1 MKTAEIINIVCSD
14 LGIAKA
20 DLAKR
25 MGMIPSS
32 LYRKLA
38 RESMTL
44 RELQECLDVLGVEME
59 INLRYPDDNARS
71 SQVNQELLISRL
83 QREKRTLWH
92 MWIREENHFTD
103 FFFISRN
110 GRWDLKF
117 KPSPK
122 VLKIGGFRH
131 IVLLVTRF
139 VTQLNIL

>member
-59 INLRYPDDNARS
+59 INLRYPDGNARS
-71 SQVNQELLISRL
+71 SQVNQELLYL
-83 QREKRTLWH
+83 KTAEREEDIVAYVDKG
-92 MWIREENHFTD
+92 REENHFTD

-110 GRWDLKF
+110 GGYLSIDGHQSNRE
-117 KPSPK
+117 
-122 VLKIGGFRH
+122 VLI
-131 IVLLVTRF
+131 
-139 VTQLNIL
+139 NILGNAVKFTEDGT

>member
-59 INLRYPDDNARS
+59 INLRYPDGNTRS

-110 GRWDLKF
+110 GGYLSIDGHQSNRE
-117 KPSPK
+117 
-122 VLKIGGFRH
+122 VL
-131 IVLLVTRF
+131 V
-139 VTQLNIL
+139 NILGNAVKFTEDGGT

>member
-59 INLRYPDDNARS
+59 INLRYPDGNARS

-110 GRWDLKF
+110 GGYLSIDGHQSNRE
-117 KPSPK
+117 
-122 VLKIGGFRH
+122 VL
-131 IVLLVTRF
+131 V
-139 VTQLNIL
+139 NILGNAVKFTEDGGT

>member
-59 INLRYPDDNARS
+59 INLRYPDGNASS

-110 GRWDLKF
+110 GGYLSIDGHQSNRE
-117 KPSPK
+117 
-122 VLKIGGFRH
+122 VL
-131 IVLLVTRF
+131 V
-139 VTQLNIL
+139 NILGNAVKFTEDGGT

>member
-71 SQVNQELLISRL
+71 SQVNQELLYL
-83 QREKRTLWH
+83 KTAE
-92 MWIREENHFTD
+92 REED
-103 FFFISRN
+103 IVAYVDK
-110 GRWDLKF
+110 GREPLY
-117 KPSPK
+117 
-122 VLKIGGFRH
+122 GF
-131 IVLLVTRF
+131 LLYF
-139 VTQLNIL
+139 P

>member
-59 INLRYPDDNARS
+59 INLRYPDGNARS
-71 SQVNQELLISRL
+71 SQVNQELLYL
-83 QREKRTLWH
+83 KTAEREEDIVAYVDKG
-92 MWIREENHFTD
+92 REENHFTD

-110 GRWDLKF
+110 GRWDLKVV
-117 KPSPK
+117 KA
-122 VLKIGGFRH
+122 IARN
-131 IVLLVTRF
+131 
-139 VTQLNIL
+139 LNR

>member
-59 INLRYPDDNARS
+59 INLRYPDGNARS
-71 SQVNQELLISRL
+71 SQVNQELLYL
-83 QREKRTLWH
+83 KTAEREEDIVAYVDKG
-92 MWIREENHFTD
+92 REENHFTD

-110 GRWDLKF
+110 GGYLSIDGHQSNRE
-117 KPSPK
+117 
-122 VLKIGGFRH
+122 VL
-131 IVLLVTRF
+131 V
-139 VTQLNIL
+139 NILGNAVKFTEDGT

>member
-59 INLRYPDDNARS
+59 INLRYPDGNARS
-71 SQVNQELLISRL
+71 PQVNQELLYL
-83 QREKRTLWH
+83 KTAEREEDIVAYVDKG
-92 MWIREENHFTD
+92 REENHFTD

-110 GRWDLKF
+110 GGYLSIDGHQSNRE
-117 KPSPK
+117 
-122 VLKIGGFRH
+122 VL
-131 IVLLVTRF
+131 V
-139 VTQLNIL
+139 NILGNAVKFTEDGGT

>member
-59 INLRYPDDNARS
+59 INLRYPDGNARS
-71 SQVNQELLISRL
+71 PQVNQELLYL
-83 QREKRTLWH
+83 KTAEREEDIVAYVDKG
-92 MWIREENHFTD
+92 REENHFTD

-110 GRWDLKF
+110 GGYLSIDGHQSNRE
-117 KPSPK
+117 
-122 VLKIGGFRH
+122 VL
-131 IVLLVTRF
+131 V
-139 VTQLNIL
+139 NILGNAVKFTEDGT

>member
-59 INLRYPDDNARS
+59 INLRYPDGNARS

-110 GRWDLKF
+110 GGYLSIDGHQSNRE
-117 KPSPK
+117 
-122 VLKIGGFRH
+122 VLI
-131 IVLLVTRF
+131 
-139 VTQLNIL
+139 NILGNAVKFTEDGT

>member
-59 INLRYPDDNARS
+59 INLRYPDGNASS

-110 GRWDLKF
+110 GGYLSIDGHQSNRE
-117 KPSPK
+117 
-122 VLKIGGFRH
+122 VL
-131 IVLLVTRF
+131 V
-139 VTQLNIL
+139 NILGNAVKFTEDGT

>member
-59 INLRYPDDNARS
+59 INLRYPDGNARS
-71 SQVNQELLISRL
+71 SQVNQELLYL
-83 QREKRTLWH
+83 KTAEREEDIVAYVDKG
-92 MWIREENHFTD
+92 REENHFTD

-110 GRWDLKF
+110 GGWDLKVV
-117 KPSPK
+117 KA
-122 VLKIGGFRH
+122 IARN
-131 IVLLVTRF
+131 
-139 VTQLNIL
+139 LNR

>member
-38 RESMTL
+38 RESITL

-59 INLRYPDDNARS
+59 INLRYPDGNARS
-71 SQVNQELLISRL
+71 PQVNQELLISRL

-92 MWIREENHFTD
+92 MWIREGKRTTLRISSLFPVTEDISPSTD
-103 FFFISRN
+103 ISRIE
-110 GRWDLKF
+110 RCW
-117 KPSPK
+117 
-122 VLKIGGFRH
+122 
-131 IVLLVTRF
+131 
-139 VTQLNIL
+139 